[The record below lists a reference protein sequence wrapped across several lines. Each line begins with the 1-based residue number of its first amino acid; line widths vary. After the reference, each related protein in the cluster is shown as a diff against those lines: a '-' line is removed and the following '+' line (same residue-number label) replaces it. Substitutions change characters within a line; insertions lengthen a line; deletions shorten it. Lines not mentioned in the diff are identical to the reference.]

1 MFAKGSSAS
10 STRPVSEAKCR
21 SLGEQILHEGPAVTF
36 QMPGR
41 AVPDPQDQAFRGHC
55 NGMDRPCPVGMG
67 VTFHSSTKE
76 SAMTDSMNG
85 RVVTIGID
93 LGKNT
98 SI

>member
-1 MFAKGSSAS
+1 
-10 STRPVSEAKCR
+10 
-21 SLGEQILHEGPAVTF
+21 
-36 QMPGR
+36 
-41 AVPDPQDQAFRGHC
+41 
-55 NGMDRPCPVGMG
+55 MDRPCPVGMG

-76 SAMTDSMNG
+76 AAMTDSMNG

>member
-1 MFAKGSSAS
+1 
-10 STRPVSEAKCR
+10 
-21 SLGEQILHEGPAVTF
+21 
-36 QMPGR
+36 
-41 AVPDPQDQAFRGHC
+41 
-55 NGMDRPCPVGMG
+55 MDRPCPVGMG